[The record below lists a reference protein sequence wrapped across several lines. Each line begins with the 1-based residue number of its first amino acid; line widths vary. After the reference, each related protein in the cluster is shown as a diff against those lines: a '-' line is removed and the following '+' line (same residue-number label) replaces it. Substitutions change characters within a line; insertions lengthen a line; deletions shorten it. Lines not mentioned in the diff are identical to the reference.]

1 MQAVTRV
8 FSNQT
13 QAEQAVNK
21 LRASGIERERITLLT
36 PGAREEAAL
45 KSVPVDAAEQPGMG
59 GAIGAL
65 VGGTTGLSAGL
76 VAAAIP
82 GVGWVTAMGLL
93 GAAVLTAAGASLGA
107 VAGRSLEN
115 DMSQGLPEDEIFVYE
130 DALRKGRSVVI
141 ALVEDQEEAERVR
154 EELSSLGAAS
164 VDAAREQWWIGLR
177 SAEEE
182 HFLQSGRHFP
192 EDEKFYR
199 MGFEAALHARNR
211 CKEFDQVS
219 SEMSRNIEDLEREHP
234 GAEVA
239 DAFTRGYQR
248 GRDYYE
254 RMCDKSKAA

>member
-107 VAGRSLEN
+107 VAGRSL
-115 DMSQGLPEDEIFVYE
+115 
-130 DALRKGRSVVI
+130 
-141 ALVEDQEEAERVR
+141 
-154 EELSSLGAAS
+154 AA
-164 VDAAREQWWIGLR
+164 
-177 SAEEE
+177 
-182 HFLQSGRHFP
+182 
-192 EDEKFYR
+192 
-199 MGFEAALHARNR
+199 
-211 CKEFDQVS
+211 
-219 SEMSRNIEDLEREHP
+219 
-234 GAEVA
+234 
-239 DAFTRGYQR
+239 
-248 GRDYYE
+248 
-254 RMCDKSKAA
+254 